1 MSLHE
6 ITAQIEKERD
16 EIEQQTLD
24 PRNAFYSNK
33 AERRRPAE
41 VDDFENLRTPFAHDT
56 DRIIHS
62 SAFAR
67 YSDKTQVFFRVRND
81 HITRRSLHV
90 QMVSRI
96 ARTIGRCLNLNEDLI
111 EAIAIGHDIGH
122 TPFGHTGEAAL
133 AMNLQKAGVGTFVH
147 NAQSVRAL
155 QMLEHHGNGLNLT
168 LPVLDGILGH
178 NGERE
183 SRKYEY
189 DPSNLTWEMLD
200 HNLAMCLKEPGYD
213 RKVSPSTMEGCVV
226 RVADIISYLGKDYE
240 DAVSLGI
247 IARTDMPWCIEK
259 VLGNENRKII
269 STLCN
274 DIILNS
280 RGKQY
285 LEFSEEVYE
294 AYSALKRFNYDHI
307 YNCQLLS
314 RQKEQFDRMLTLL
327 FESYIEDIRKDVK
340 CKIIDEWIRS
350 QPAEY
355 RLNEPPERIA
365 ADYIACM
372 TDQYFVNEYEQR
384 FVPQIIN
391 FER

>member
-1 MSLHE
+1 MSMLE
-6 ITAQIEKERD
+6 LTDQIARERD
-16 EIEQQTLD
+16 ELEQRTLD
-24 PRNAFYSNK
+24 ANNAYFSKN
-33 AERRRPAE
+33 AQRRRPAE
-41 VDDFENLRTPFAHDT
+41 VDAFENLRTPFAHDT

-133 AMNLQKAGVGTFVH
+133 AANLQKAGIGTFVH
-147 NAQSVRAL
+147 NAQSVREL
-155 QMLEHHGNGLNLT
+155 QQLEHHGAGLNLT

-178 NGERE
+178 NGEIE
-183 SRKYEY
+183 SRRYEY
-189 DPSNLTWEMLD
+189 DKNKLTWENLD
-200 HNLAMCLKEPGYD
+200 YNLNRCLSEPGYD

-226 RVADIISYLGKDYE
+226 RVADIISYLGRDYE

-247 IARTDMPWCIEK
+247 ISKTAMPWSIER

-269 STLCN
+269 SVLCN

-280 RGKQY
+280 RGKEY
-285 LEFSEEVYE
+285 LEFSQEVYG
-294 AYSALKRFNYDHI
+294 AYSALKSFNYEHI
-307 YNCQLLS
+307 YNCALLS
-314 RQKEQFDRMLTLL
+314 HQKEQFDCMLTQL
-327 FESYIEDIRKDVK
+327 FDAYITDIRNDVK

-350 QPAEY
+350 QPPEY
-355 RLNEPPERIA
+355 RLRESPERIA

-372 TDQYFVNEYEQR
+372 TDQYFVNQYEQR
-384 FVPQIIN
+384 FVPQIIS
-391 FER
+391 FD

>member
-1 MSLHE
+1 MLE
-6 ITAQIEKERD
+6 LPYQIERERD
-16 EIEQQTLD
+16 ELEQRTLD
-24 PRNAFYSNK
+24 HQNAFFSK
-33 AERRRPAE
+33 DAVRRKTDDGD
-41 VDDFENLRTPFAHDT
+41 DDFENLRTPFAHDT

-90 QMVSRI
+90 QMVSRS

-133 AMNLQKAGVGTFVH
+133 AANLQKAGVGTFAH
-147 NAQSVRAL
+147 NAQSVREL
-155 QMLEHHGNGLNLT
+155 QQLEHHGNGLNLT

-178 NGERE
+178 NGEIE
-183 SRKYEY
+183 SRRYEY
-189 DPSNLTWEMLD
+189 DSSNLNWETLD
-200 HNLAMCLKEPGYD
+200 KNLERCLKEPGYD

-226 RVADIISYLGKDYE
+226 RVSDIISYLGKDYD
-240 DAVSLGI
+240 DAVSLDI
-247 IARTDMPWCIEK
+247 ISRDDMPWDIRR

-269 STLCN
+269 NTLCN

-280 RGKQY
+280 RGKHY

-294 AYSALKRFNYDHI
+294 AYAALKRFNYDKI
-307 YNCQLLS
+307 YNCELLS
-314 RQKEQFDRMLTLL
+314 KQKLQFDRMLTLL
-327 FESYIEDIRKDVK
+327 FDSYIEDIRNDAK
-340 CKIIDEWIRS
+340 CKIIDDWVRS
-350 QPAEY
+350 QPDEY
-355 RLNEPPERIA
+355 RKTEAPERIA

-372 TDQYFVNEYEQR
+372 TDQYFVNQYELR

-391 FER
+391 HD

>member
-1 MSLHE
+1 MSMEE
-6 ITAQIEKERD
+6 ITAQIASERD
-16 EIEQQTLD
+16 ELEQRTLD
-24 PRNAFYSNK
+24 PKNAYFSK
-33 AERRRPAE
+33 DAQRRRPAE

-62 SAFAR
+62 SSFAR

-133 AMNLQKAGVGTFVH
+133 AANLQKAEIGTFVH
-147 NAQSVRAL
+147 NAQSVREL
-155 QMLEHHGNGLNLT
+155 QQLEHHGAGLNLT

-178 NGERE
+178 NGEIE
-183 SRKYEY
+183 SRRYEY
-189 DPSNLTWEMLD
+189 DRSKLTWENLD
-200 HNLAMCLKEPGYD
+200 KNLEHCLNEPGYD

-226 RVADIISYLGKDYE
+226 RVADIISYLGRDFE

-247 IARTDMPWCIEK
+247 IAKTDMPWSIER

-269 STLCN
+269 SVLCN

-280 RGKQY
+280 RGKEY
-285 LEFSEEVYE
+285 LEFSEEVYG
-294 AYSALKRFNYDHI
+294 AYSALKKFNYEHI
-307 YNCQLLS
+307 YNCALLS
-314 RQKEQFDRMLTLL
+314 HQKEQFDCMLTQL
-327 FESYIEDIRKDVK
+327 FDAYITDIRKDIK

-355 RLNEPPERIA
+355 RLNESPERIT

-372 TDQYFVNEYEQR
+372 TDQYFINQYEHR

-391 FER
+391 FD